1 MRLYMGSRGILRFTE
16 ISVKEGASS
25 GKDGKHWMYDTLL
38 FAGTRW
44 PAAKVVARREV
55 ASISFPAFP
64 SGDKVLFE
72 DTLIIETTGQGW
84 SYSAFAGEGWWR
96 DFAELPLDDERR
108 VLSFLRRRGDPFG
121 VLAPGGKQ
129 ITTCDWRILK
139 ATVRCAAV
147 AWDPQPDATGVSHFR
162 PEKLRGA
169 EHMFEFSDG
178 WASELEHHYS
188 GVSLVLTART
198 LAAYLCAD
206 AAASVREGLDMRRC
220 AYCSSWFS
228 IHRSDARWCS
238 SSCRAAS
245 SNKKRS
251 PHAFVS
257 QNQNTQGG
265 DPVAEPVAGAGGERP
280 PAGPRAK
287 LRDPE
292 GSGDARRANARG
304 RAPWRRRP
312 APT

>member
-1 MRLYMGSRGILRFTE
+1 M
-16 ISVKEGASS
+16 
-25 GKDGKHWMYDTLL
+25 
-38 FAGTRW
+38 
-44 PAAKVVARREV
+44 
-55 ASISFPAFP
+55 
-64 SGDKVLFE
+64 LFE

-84 SYSAFAGEGWWR
+84 SYSAFGGEGWWR

-129 ITTCDWRILK
+129 ISTCDWRILK
-139 ATVRCAAV
+139 ATLKCAAG

-188 GVSLVLTART
+188 GVTLVLTART

-206 AAASVREGLDMRRC
+206 AAASVREGRDMRRC
-220 AYCSSWFS
+220 AYCSSWFT

-257 QNQNTQGG
+257 Q
-265 DPVAEPVAGAGGERP
+265 ESEH
-280 PAGPRAK
+280 
-287 LRDPE
+287 
-292 GSGDARRANARG
+292 ARG
-304 RAPWRRRP
+304 RSGGRAGGGCRGRTAACRTARETSRPGRKRRCTPRKCARSNAAASATRTDMISP
-312 APT
+312 ATCAHF